1 MTAVENTA
9 ITYGTAEHHRFESS
23 GAEFLYLVPSAA
35 IYALSGVSKEIHH
48 LLKDRQLP
56 AEELFGKLLGRGYS
70 FREIETALQEM
81 DELDIIFSG
90 RPKSAMPSLPAA
102 NFPLQRIVLN
112 VTNQCNLAC
121 GYCYEY
127 SDDKIAKTQDKP
139 KYMSNKVAEAAI
151 ETLIRESAH
160 RPVIHVT
167 FFGGE
172 TLLNF
177 PVMRSSV
184 AYAKRRAEEV
194 GKSVDFSLTT
204 NATLLNEQI
213 IEFLAEHRIGVTVS
227 IDGDRELHDRMRVF
241 HNGRGSYDV
250 IAPKIKKLIERH
262 RTNSIGARVT
272 LSAGVSEVRR
282 IYEHLTQEFGFHGV
296 GFSPATANPD
306 RLYHIGAKKMDNVLE
321 QFEEL
326 AWEYRDYAVEGRQH
340 GFTNVTDT
348 LKDLN
353 SGVSKAYPCG
363 AGLGLLGVSTAG
375 DVGLCH
381 RFVDSPV
388 AQMGHVQNGGIDH
401 GARREFLESHHIGAR
416 RDCHTCWARPICA
429 GGCYHEAFINFSDT
443 AASNLH
449 QCDWIR
455 GWLDLCL
462 RIYGE
467 INVKNP
473 KFLERFNEN

>member
-1 MTAVENTA
+1 
-9 ITYGTAEHHRFESS
+9 
-23 GAEFLYLVPSAA
+23 
-35 IYALSGVSKEIHH
+35 
-48 LLKDRQLP
+48 
-56 AEELFGKLLGRGYS
+56 
-70 FREIETALQEM
+70 
-81 DELDIIFSG
+81 
-90 RPKSAMPSLPAA
+90 MPSLPAA

-296 GFSPATANPD
+296 GFSP
-306 RLYHIGAKKMDNVLE
+306 
-321 QFEEL
+321 
-326 AWEYRDYAVEGRQH
+326 
-340 GFTNVTDT
+340 
-348 LKDLN
+348 
-353 SGVSKAYPCG
+353 
-363 AGLGLLGVSTAG
+363 
-375 DVGLCH
+375 
-381 RFVDSPV
+381 
-388 AQMGHVQNGGIDH
+388 
-401 GARREFLESHHIGAR
+401 
-416 RDCHTCWARPICA
+416 
-429 GGCYHEAFINFSDT
+429 
-443 AASNLH
+443 
-449 QCDWIR
+449 
-455 GWLDLCL
+455 
-462 RIYGE
+462 
-467 INVKNP
+467 
-473 KFLERFNEN
+473 